1 MEENSF
7 PQALLR
13 RFSLC
18 VSVKVIRLVSE
29 RLNETVVWEEYDCKL
44 VKSSPLGYREPTLTE
59 HP

>member
-7 PQALLR
+7 AQALLR

-29 RLNETVVWEEYDCKL
+29 Q
-44 VKSSPLGYREPTLTE
+44 VK
-59 HP
+59 